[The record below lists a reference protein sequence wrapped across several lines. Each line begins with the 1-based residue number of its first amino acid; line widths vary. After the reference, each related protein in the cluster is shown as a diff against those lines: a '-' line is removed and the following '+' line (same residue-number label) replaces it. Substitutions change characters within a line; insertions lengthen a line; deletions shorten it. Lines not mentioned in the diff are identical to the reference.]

1 MRWPISCTP
10 LALAP
15 LKRYRI
21 THNPRLIWRSYYE
34 ATMRALILLALLLMA
49 VPAWAQE
56 IKLATWNI
64 AWLTTKPAGHPDLP
78 QNLTIRTEQDFARLR
93 AYAERLAADV
103 IALQEV
109 DGPLAAARVFDATAY
124 DFHFPAESDV
134 QRTGFAW
141 RKGLQVTRNPDL
153 MALDLRPTARRSLRR
168 GADITLHGANGARLR
183 LLSIHLDGGCSQGS
197 IRQPNSS
204 DCQSLGQQAQILA
217 EWITERRRENMPFV
231 ILGDFNRRFSRDDDM
246 LPLLN
251 AASPMRR
258 ATEGLSNPCWS
269 RDGQGRAFID
279 HILLGLRA
287 ADWLVKD
294 SFRVFSYGERDPA
307 LRDVISDHCPI
318 SVRLQLP

>member
-21 THNPRLIWRSYYE
+21 THNPRLIWRNCYE

-109 DGPLAAARVFDATAY
+109 DGPLAAARVFDAAAY

>member
-15 LKRYRI
+15 LKRYRV

-246 LPLLN
+246 LSMLN

>member
-109 DGPLAAARVFDATAY
+109 DGPLAAARVFDAAAY

-251 AASPMRR
+251 AVSPMRR

>member
-1 MRWPISCTP
+1 
-10 LALAP
+10 
-15 LKRYRI
+15 
-21 THNPRLIWRSYYE
+21 
-34 ATMRALILLALLLMA
+34 MRALILLALMFLAL
-49 VPAWAQE
+49 PAWAQD

-78 QNLTIRTEQDFARLR
+78 RDLTIRTEQDFFRLR

-109 DGPLAAARVFDATAY
+109 DGPLAAARVFDSTAY

-134 QRTGFAW
+134 QRSGFAW
-141 RKGLQVTRNPDL
+141 RKGLNVTRNPDL

-168 GADITLHGANGARLR
+168 GADITLHGENGARLR

-197 IRQPNSS
+197 VRQPNNS
-204 DCQSLGQQAQILA
+204 DCQSLGQQVHILA
-217 EWITERRRENMPFV
+217 GWIAERRRENIPFV
-231 ILGDFNRRFSRDDDM
+231 ILGDFNRRFSRDDDV
-246 LPLLN
+246 LSILN
-251 AASPMRR
+251 AASSMRR
-258 ATEGLSNPCWS
+258 ATEGFSNPCWS

-287 ADWLVKD
+287 ADWLIKD
-294 SFRVFSYGERDPA
+294 SFRVFSYTERDPA

-318 SVRLQLP
+318 SVRLRLP

>member
-21 THNPRLIWRSYYE
+21 THNPRLTWRSYYE

-109 DGPLAAARVFDATAY
+109 DGPLGAARVFDATAY

-246 LPLLN
+246 LSMLN